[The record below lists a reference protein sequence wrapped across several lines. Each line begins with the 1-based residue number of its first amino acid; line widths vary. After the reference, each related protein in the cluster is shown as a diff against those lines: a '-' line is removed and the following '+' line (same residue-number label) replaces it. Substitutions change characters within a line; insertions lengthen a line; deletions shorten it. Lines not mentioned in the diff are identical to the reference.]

1 MNDFLLKFDKLE
13 TIRVT
18 EGSFSSVLVTAVG
31 DVMLTRADAVTSAT
45 LPWGDSS
52 LQEWPAFYDLN
63 FYNIGIESD
72 FIVPNVYTMSNGRNG
87 LKMQQLN
94 KFWYLVNA
102 ESVIK

>member
-45 LPWGDSS
+45 LP
-52 LQEWPAFYDLN
+52 
-63 FYNIGIESD
+63 
-72 FIVPNVYTMSNGRNG
+72 
-87 LKMQQLN
+87 
-94 KFWYLVNA
+94 
-102 ESVIK
+102 